1 MKNMKKLIY
10 ITLILAATTIV
21 FSSCGKYEEGPA
33 ISLLSKTARIT
44 GEWVLDSHYYNGE
57 EQELTEYDNVVVEL
71 LKDGTGTLEAPFF
84 GNTTLSI
91 DLEWEFDGDKENLRT
106 RIKDPDTGSWQSWE
120 ESKILMLKN
129 NEMWLEREEIGELSG
144 ETVTVKEIYVAK

>member
-1 MKNMKKLIY
+1 
-10 ITLILAATTIV
+10 
-21 FSSCGKYEEGPA
+21 
-33 ISLLSKTARIT
+33 
-44 GEWVLDSHYYNGE
+44 
-57 EQELTEYDNVVVEL
+57 VVVEL

-106 RIKDPDTGSWQSWE
+106 RIKDPDTESWQSWE